1 MSQYS
6 SSDEFTTV
14 HERSECDDALA
25 STSDVNLLHETIM
38 KLKEKCK
45 DLEFKL

>member
-14 HERSECDDALA
+14 QERSECEVDALA
-25 STSDVNLLHETIM
+25 STSDVNML
-38 KLKEKCK
+38 
-45 DLEFKL
+45 